1 MGNEKFLTSLP
12 SLIQLTSRKAGVS
25 QMRLILL
32 GAPGAGKGTQAVNL
46 SEKLHIPH
54 ISTGD
59 IFRANIR
66 EGTELGL
73 KAKSY
78 IDAGNLVPDDL
89 TVSIVK
95 DRIQKA
101 DCNNGFLLDGFP
113 RTIPQAESLETALE
127 SLNTKLDA
135 VINLVV
141 PDDVI
146 VRRMAGRRVCKN
158 CSRSYHV
165 VTIPPKQ
172 EGICDSC
179 AGPLIIRDDDRE
191 ETVLERLKTYHEKT
205 APLIGFYE
213 EKGLLLHFDGTKDI
227 LETTEEIME
236 TLRKWGKER

>member
-1 MGNEKFLTSLP
+1 
-12 SLIQLTSRKAGVS
+12 
-25 QMRLILL
+25 MRLILL
-32 GAPGAGKGTQAVNL
+32 GAPGAGKGTQAVSL
-46 SEKLHIPH
+46 SKELQIPH

-89 TVSIVK
+89 TVTIVK

-101 DCNNGFLLDGFP
+101 DCKNGFLLDGFP
-113 RTIPQAESLETALE
+113 RTIPQAESLEAALD
-127 SLNTKLDA
+127 SLNAKLDA
-135 VINLVV
+135 VINLEV

-146 VRRMAGRRVCKN
+146 VRRMAGRRVCKS
-158 CSRSYHV
+158 CGRIYHV

-172 EGICDSC
+172 EGICDYC
-179 AGPLIIRDDDRE
+179 GAQLLIRDDDRE
-191 ETVLERLKTYHEKT
+191 ETVLERLKTYYEKT

-213 EKGLLLHFDGTKDI
+213 ARGLLLNFDGTKEIPETTREI
-227 LETTEEIME
+227 LETIGNREN
-236 TLRKWGKER
+236 KA

>member
-1 MGNEKFLTSLP
+1 M
-12 SLIQLTSRKAGVS
+12 
-25 QMRLILL
+25 
-32 GAPGAGKGTQAVNL
+32 GAPGAGKGTQAVNQSKEL
-46 SEKLHIPH
+46 QIPH

-59 IFRANIR
+59 MFRVNIR

-78 IDAGNLVPDDL
+78 IDAGNLVPDEL

-95 DRIQKA
+95 DRIQKD
-101 DCNNGFLLDGFP
+101 DCKNGFLLDGFP
-113 RTIPQAESLETALE
+113 RTIPQAESLEAALE
-127 SLNTKLDA
+127 SMNAKLDA
-135 VINLVV
+135 VINLEV

-165 VTIPPKQ
+165 VTIPPRQ

-179 AGPLIIRDDDRE
+179 GGQLIIRDDDKE
-191 ETVLERLKTYHEKT
+191 ETVLERLKTYNEKT

-213 EKGLLLHFDGTKDI
+213 ARGLLFSFDGTKEI
-227 LETTEEIME
+227 PETTREILG
-236 TLRKWGKER
+236 TIGKQDNKL